1 MSASD
6 INTLRKAALTLHALT
21 TKDMRKVWERLDES
35 ERMALS
41 PLLDELSS
49 LGIPKGRHWIDD
61 DGVSPDVEDAKP
73 DPRAAIRAWRA
84 SQALALLSTQSLH
97 TVAMVLRIEPWP
109 WQAEVLDTWPAEH
122 RHALRARLEASASD
136 VPPRLSD
143 ALLRSMVLAAAQA
156 RHTGV
161 LNKAASSPT
170 NRRWYHGVASLFML
184 T

>member
-1 MSASD
+1 MPASE

-21 TKDMRKVWERLDES
+21 TKDMRKVWERLNES

-41 PLLDELSS
+41 PLLEELSS

-61 DGVSPDVEDAKP
+61 DGGSADIEDSQP
-73 DPRAAIRAWRA
+73 DPRTAIRAWRA
-84 SQALALLSTQSLH
+84 SQALAILSTQSVD
-97 TVAMVLRIEPWP
+97 TVTMVLRIEPWP
-109 WQAEVLDTWPAEH
+109 WQAEVLDTWPAEQ

-136 VPPRLSD
+136 VPPRLTD
-143 ALLRSMVLAAAQA
+143 ALLRGMILAPAQERSMQ
-156 RHTGV
+156 G
-161 LNKAASSPT
+161 LNKPTSSPT